1 MSTELLDIESVI
13 ESIEEFIRVC
23 RADLKL
29 EDGADGA
36 YWEIRG
42 ELHGYRRALALLYKA
57 QHQRS
62 SKPVETAEDE
72 DDECTEECAKCG
84 DLVYPVLHEEAP
96 RLCSFVPSRC
106 EECCTCGGHS

>member
-1 MSTELLDIESVI
+1 MSEATLDIESVI
-13 ESIEEFIRVC
+13 ESLEEFIRIC
-23 RADLKL
+23 RADLLL

-42 ELHGYRRALALLYKA
+42 ELHGYRRSLALLYKL

-62 SKPVETAEDE
+62 LKPVEADE
-72 DDECTEECAKCG
+72 EGATEECAKCG
-84 DLVYPVLHEEAP
+84 EKVFPVLHEEAP
-96 RLCSFVPSRC
+96 RLCSYVPSRC